1 MAAAFILKNTALN
14 TDSYLFFIK
23 GLVWFYVL
31 FFIISNIKSK
41 YLEYPKAFKFLKQ
54 YLLAVTAF
62 FVFYEN
68 SVLFVKM
75 PEIVFIIFLSAVLIW
90 IVFLIIFNK
99 KINFNLNAVSFC
111 LEIILI
117 MSLIVFGIKSQ
128 ITFYILSAAA
138 FDFLYTLCLFAAANH
153 FNKKHLY

>member
-1 MAAAFILKNTALN
+1 MAVAFILKNVFLN
-14 TDSYLFFIK
+14 TGSYLFFIK
-23 GLVWFYVL
+23 GLVWFYVF

-68 SVLFVKM
+68 SLLFGKM

>member
-1 MAAAFILKNTALN
+1 MAAAFILKNTNLN
-14 TDSYLFFIK
+14 TGAYLFFIK
-23 GLVWFYVL
+23 GLVWFYL
-31 FFIISNIKSK
+31 IFFGLSHIKSK
-41 YLEYPKAFKFLKQ
+41 YLEYPKAFKFLKY

-68 SVLFVKM
+68 SALLAKM
-75 PEIVFIIFLSAVLIW
+75 AEIEFIIFISAVLIW

-111 LEIILI
+111 FEIILI
-117 MSLIVFGIKSQ
+117 VSLIIFGIKSQ

-138 FDFLYTLCLFAAANH
+138 FDFLYTACFFAAANH

>member
-1 MAAAFILKNTALN
+1 MAAAFILKNINLN
-14 TDSYLFFIK
+14 TDAYLFFIK
-23 GLVWFYVL
+23 GLVWFYLV

-41 YLEYPKAFKFLKQ
+41 YLEYPKAFRFLKY
-54 YLLAVTAF
+54 YLLAAIAF

-68 SVLFVKM
+68 SASLAKM
-75 PEIVFIIFLSAVLIW
+75 PEIEFIIFISAVLTW

-99 KINFNLNAVSFC
+99 KINFNLNAGSFC
-111 LEIILI
+111 FEIILI
-117 MSLIVFGIKSQ
+117 LSLIIFGIKSQ

-138 FDFLYTLCLFAAANH
+138 FDFLYTVCLFAATNH

>member
-1 MAAAFILKNTALN
+1 MAASFILKNTALD

-23 GLVWFYVL
+23 GLVWFYLV

-41 YLEYPKAFKFLKQ
+41 YFEYPKAFKFLKQ

-68 SVLFVKM
+68 SALLAKM
-75 PEIVFIIFLSAVLIW
+75 PEIEFIIFISAVLIW

-99 KINFNLNAVSFC
+99 KINFNLNSVSFC
-111 LEIILI
+111 FEIILI
-117 MSLIVFGIKSQ
+117 LSLIIFGIKSQ

-138 FDFLYTLCLFAAANH
+138 FDFLYTACLFAAANH